1 MEGICLNCGKVLKER
16 QRKFCCIECEEYYDK
31 HQTFEQVE
39 AKYYRQGIPIR
50 EFVCA
55 NPDCGKF
62 VYVRDP
68 RDKRTRFCCGG
79 CREEYFKH
87 PLKHKRGVSR
97 IGALTRKT
105 MKAHKEVIYIRQCEW
120 CGKTFKTKYETKK
133 YCSKKC
139 KVKAKIHRLREK
151 ERQKSGLDV

>member
-1 MEGICLNCGKVLKER
+1 MEGVCLNCGKALPK
-16 QRKFCCIECEEYYDK
+16 QKQKFCCIECQEYYDK

-39 AKYYRQGIPIR
+39 TKYYREGIPIR

-55 NPDCGKF
+55 NPDCGKH

-87 PLKHKRGVSR
+87 PQNGKRGAACV
-97 IGALTRKT
+97 GLLTRHTTKV
-105 MKAHKEVIYIRQCEW
+105 HKEAWYERKCEW
-120 CGKTFKTKYETKK
+120 CGKMFGTKYKEKK
-133 YCSKKC
+133 YCCKDC
-139 KVKAKIHRLREK
+139 KVKAQIYRMRAK
-151 ERQKSGLDV
+151 ERLGGS